1 MEADLTRA
9 LVNDHKDSKLKVYI
23 AEGGTSVYQ
32 DEVLQIAKSDN
43 DTFSPILLLFPTKL
57 GKVDTTEDYQKSVK
71 ETFKLS
77 QSVGI
82 AG

>member
-1 MEADLTRA
+1 
-9 LVNDHKDSKLKVYI
+9 VYI

-32 DEVLQIAKSDN
+32 DEVLQMAKSS
-43 DTFSPILLLFPTKL
+43 TGSFCPVLMLFPTKL

-71 ETFKLS
+71 ETFKFS
-77 QSVGI
+77 QAVGI